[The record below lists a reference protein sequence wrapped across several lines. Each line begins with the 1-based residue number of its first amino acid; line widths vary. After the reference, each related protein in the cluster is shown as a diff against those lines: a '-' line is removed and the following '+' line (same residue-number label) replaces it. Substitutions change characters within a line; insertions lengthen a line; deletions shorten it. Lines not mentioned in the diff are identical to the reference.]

1 MRLENKIAL
10 ITGAGA
16 GIGRA
21 SALAM
26 AREGAV
32 VAVADIRGDKVDA
45 CVSEIEA
52 AGGTAMGI
60 VADVAK
66 LDEIDRMVTSVVDK
80 YGQLDVMYNN
90 AGVTKR
96 SKFMDIDEELWDWVH
111 GVNAKGVFFCIKRAA
126 ETMIKQ
132 GSGSI
137 INTASI
143 AGRGF
148 PGTSNAAYAASKG
161 AVIALTMQAARALGR
176 YNITVNSICPGV
188 TRTELMQG
196 ILDMRHEKEGIPMD
210 ELEVQAAR
218 GIPIGRINEASDIG
232 EMAVFLAS
240 SAARNITGQSI
251 NVDGGLI
258 MI

>member
-1 MRLENKIAL
+1 MRLEDKVAL

-26 AREGAV
+26 AREGAT
-32 VAVADIRGDKVDA
+32 VAVVDIDGDKVDS
-45 CVSEIEA
+45 CVTEIQQ
-52 AGGTAMGI
+52 AGGTALGI
-60 VADVAK
+60 IADVSN
-66 LDEIDRMVTSVVDK
+66 LEEIDSMVSSVVEK
-80 YGQLDVMYNN
+80 YGQLDVMFNN
-90 AGVTKR
+90 AGVTR
-96 SKFMDIDEELWDWVH
+96 RCKFMDIDEELWDWVH
-111 GVNAKGVFFCIKRAA
+111 DVNAKGVFFCIKRAA

-132 GSGSI
+132 GHGSI

-161 AVIALTMQAARALGR
+161 AVIALTMQAARSLGR
-176 YNITVNSICPGV
+176 HNINVNSICPGV

-196 ILDMRHEKEGIPMD
+196 ILNKRHEKEGIPMD
-210 ELEVQAAR
+210 ELEAQAAR
-218 GIPIGRINEASDIG
+218 GITIGRINEASDIA

-240 SAARNITGQSI
+240 PAARNITGQSI
-251 NVDGGLI
+251 NVDGGLV